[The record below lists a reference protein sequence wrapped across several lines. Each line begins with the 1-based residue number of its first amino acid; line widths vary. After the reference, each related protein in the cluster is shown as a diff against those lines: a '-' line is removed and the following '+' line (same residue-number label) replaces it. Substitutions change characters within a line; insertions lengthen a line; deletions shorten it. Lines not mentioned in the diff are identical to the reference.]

1 MEQFLVIFLPLQQDQ
16 KSHYLMGFIIILI
29 MVIVII
35 INLNYYVDYPNPLN
49 PHSVILLIQYMDH

>member
-16 KSHYLMGFIIILI
+16 KSHYLMGFIIIIIVL
-29 MVIVII
+29 VII
-35 INLNYYVDYPNPLN
+35 INFNYYVDYPNPLN